1 MAQIDLGQVA
11 ATVTVG
17 STTTVGG
24 NSNANVTN
32 SGTAANA
39 VFNFT
44 IPSGCYPIV
53 TPLGTTLPL
62 SPQTVYIWGEVS
74 SLNITLSAPTNNE
87 IINEY
92 IFQFNSG
99 STATSLSLPSDVKFT
114 DTVTIKANMHYE
126 CNIVYNSNDDAY
138 YGIIV
143 GWARD

>member
-1 MAQIDLGQVA
+1 
-11 ATVTVG
+11 
-17 STTTVGG
+17 
-24 NSNANVTN
+24 
-32 SGTAANA
+32 

-74 SLNITLSAPTNNE
+74 SLNITLSAPSNNE

-99 STATSLSLPSDVKFT
+99 STATSLSLPSNIKFT
-114 DTVTIKANMHYE
+114 STVTIEANMHYE
-126 CNIVYNSNDDAY
+126 VNIVYNSNDDAY

-143 GWARD
+143 GWARE